1 MVGEDVWMIQG
12 LLKDVS
18 EQERQLAAGDKED
31 EDLGE
36 VNGAKEDDKETI
48 YMY

>member
-1 MVGEDVWMIQG
+1 MFLNKNGSW
-12 LLKDVS
+12 
-18 EQERQLAAGDKED
+18 QLAAGDKED